1 MGCMD
6 RKKGDYKR
14 SMLKEKI
21 DKKVLFA
28 LLVSSMLLTAA
39 TQLVMAATE
48 DNLVIS
54 FDPDGEI
61 AIDIHNA
68 TYAFGSAVSET
79 WTNTSASYFTL
90 YNNGTVA
97 MDTEIK
103 TNETTDPP
111 SDMSLNLSGVA
122 PGQDEY
128 AIKVVGLTIEQYLNS
143 TYALYGEYD
152 QSLNPDDS
160 KQFGLCL
167 FLGNLSAN
175 HSVQNT
181 TIYFRGTQH

>member
-1 MGCMD
+1 MGCMNGN
-6 RKKGDYKR
+6 KGDYKH
-14 SMLKEKI
+14 SMLKERV

-28 LLVSSMLLTAA
+28 FLVSSMLLTAA

-48 DNLVIS
+48 DSLVIT

-61 AIDIHNA
+61 DIDVHNA
-68 TYAFGSAVSET
+68 TYAFGSAISGT
-79 WTNTSASYFTL
+79 WTNTTASYFTL

-97 MDTEIK
+97 MDTEIR
-103 TNETTDPP
+103 TNLTTDPP
-111 SDMSLNLSGVA
+111 SNMSLNLSGVA

-143 TYALYGEYD
+143 TYAHYGEYD
-152 QSLNPDDS
+152 QSLNPNDD
-160 KQFGLCL
+160 KQFGLSL

-175 HSVQNT
+175 HSVQTT

>member
-1 MGCMD
+1 MEI
-6 RKKGDYKR
+6 RKI
-14 SMLKEKI
+14 S
-21 DKKVLFA
+21 VLIVAVLMVGA
-28 LLVSSMLLTAA
+28 LVTPLVL
-39 TQLVMAATE
+39 AATE
-48 DNLVIS
+48 DTLIIT

-61 AIDIHNA
+61 AIDVDYASHNFSDVQA
-68 TYAFGSAVSET
+68 NS
-79 WTNTSASYFTL
+79 WDNTTASYFTL

-97 MDTEIK
+97 MDTEINA
-103 TNETTDPP
+103 TATSTEG
-111 SDMSLNLSGVA
+111 DMSINASGIA

-167 FLGNLSAN
+167 YLGNLSAN
-175 HSVQNT
+175 HSIQNT